1 MNTTT
6 SRRLLSLLLALI
18 TALSLCVPVFADN
31 EAGGAAGGTTGE
43 TTTSVSAIVDATL
56 SSTLAQEKAALTS
69 PDFGSEW
76 VILGLARSGYLEK
89 GSKYF
94 NDYYTRVVSYVNR
107 EAKNVQTA
115 GGAPAGALH
124 PAKSTENS
132 RLIITLAALGRDAQS
147 VGDWNLLAPY
157 EDFSWIKKQGLNGAT
172 WALIALDTVGYE
184 TKDTTIRQQCIDYIL
199 GRQLSDG
206 GWDVREEST
215 KADPDMT
222 AMTLQA
228 LAKYQDQKVVKAA
241 VDKAVA
247 CLSKL
252 QNADGSYSSYEAVNS
267 ESTSQVIVACA
278 VLGINPHTDSR
289 FVKSGKSPVDALL
302 TFYNAEKKAFH
313 HTMTVKDESGNVT
326 PTDVDGMAT
335 EQAAYAMTAYQR
347 LMNKKTS
354 LYDMNDVAKDCAA
367 GEHTFGD
374 WKETAAT
381 CTEAGTKTHTCTKC
395 GRSEFVETTPAL
407 GHKSGSGYEM
417 SDTKHW
423 FPCVLCGAH
432 LKEANH
438 KYTGDQCVV
447 CNYHKVGGRIEIT
460 PLTTLPAALKSVS
473 ALSSMTKLK
482 SQMVTAVQK
491 VDKNIKAENTQML
504 DVTLMIPSVV
514 DNKTVWSP
522 AAKDSFPAN
531 GKITV
536 LLPYPQGTGKSGYE
550 FVVVHAFTTDDFGKT
565 VGTMESPSVTKTADG
580 IQVTTTG
587 LSPILIGWKAG
598 SDSVIDKL
606 VKASRTGD
614 TSQMGLW
621 ACGVMIPAAAIVVLV
636 QKKKR
641 SAR

>member
-6 SRRLLSLLLALI
+6 SKRLLSLLLALI
-18 TALSLCVPVFADN
+18 TALSLCVPVFATDGTGN
-31 EAGGAAGGTTGE
+31 GGGTTGE
-43 TTTSVSAIVDATL
+43 TTTSVSTIVDATL

-94 NDYYTRVVSYVNR
+94 NDYYTRVAAYASK
-107 EAKNVQTA
+107 ATKNAQEL
-115 GGAPAGALH
+115 GAPVGALH
-124 PAKSTENS
+124 LVKCTENS
-132 RLIITLAALGRDAQS
+132 RLIIALSALGRDARS
-147 VGDWNLLAPY
+147 VGGCDLTAPY
-157 EDFSWIKKQGLNGAT
+157 EKFSWIEGQGLNSVVF
-172 WALIALDTVGYE
+172 ALIALDTVGYE
-184 TKDTTIRQQCIDYIL
+184 TKDTTIRQQCISYIL
-199 GRQLSDG
+199 DRQLSDG
-206 GWDVREEST
+206 GWNYQEDAATS
-215 KADPDMT
+215 DPDMT
-222 AMTLQA
+222 AMSLQA
-228 LAKYQDQKVVKAA
+228 LANYQEQEKVQAA
-241 VDKAVA
+241 VSAAVGR
-247 CLSKL
+247 LSAM
-252 QNADGSYSSYEAVNS
+252 QNSDGSYTSYEAVNS
-267 ESTSQVIVACA
+267 ESISQVIVACA
-278 VLGINPHTDSR
+278 ALGIDPHTDSR
-289 FVKSGKSPVDALL
+289 FVKNGKSAVDALL
-302 TFYNAEKKAFH
+302 TFYNTEKRAFH
-313 HTMTVKDESGNVT
+313 HTMKDKDGN

-347 LMNKKTS
+347 LMNGKTS
-354 LYDMNDVAKDCAA
+354 LYDMSDVAKDCAA

-423 FPCVLCGAH
+423 FPCALCGAH

-460 PLTTLPAALKSVS
+460 PLTTLPAALQSVS
-473 ALSSMTKLK
+473 PLSNMTKLK

-536 LLPYPQGTGKSGYE
+536 LLPYPEGTGMSGYE
-550 FVVVHAFTTDDFGKT
+550 FVVVHVFTTDDFDKK
-565 VGTMESPSVTKTADG
+565 VGNMESPSVTKTTDG
-580 IQVTTTG
+580 LQVTTTG
-587 LSPILIGWKAG
+587 LSPIMIGWKDG
-598 SDSVIDKL
+598 SDSAKG
-606 VKASRTGD
+606 ARTGD
-614 TSQMGLW
+614 AGQMGLW
-621 ACGVMIPAAAIVVLV
+621 ACGVLVSTAAIVVLT

-641 SAR
+641 SAK

>member
-6 SRRLLSLLLALI
+6 SKRLLSLLLALI
-18 TALSLCVPVFADN
+18 TALSLCVPVFATDGTGN
-31 EAGGAAGGTTGE
+31 GGGTTGE
-43 TTTSVSAIVDATL
+43 TTTSVSTIVDATL

-94 NDYYTRVVSYVNR
+94 NDYYTRVAAYASK
-107 EAKNVQTA
+107 ATKNAQEL
-115 GGAPAGALH
+115 GAPAGALH
-124 PAKSTENS
+124 LVKCTENS
-132 RLIITLAALGRDAQS
+132 RLIIALSALGRDARS
-147 VGDWNLLAPY
+147 VGECDLTAPY
-157 EDFSWIKKQGLNGAT
+157 EKFSWIEGQGLNSVVFP
-172 WALIALDTVGYE
+172 LIALDTVGYE
-184 TKDTTIRQQCIDYIL
+184 TKDTTIRQQCISYIL

-206 GWDVREEST
+206 GWNYQEDAATS
-215 KADPDMT
+215 DPDMT
-222 AMTLQA
+222 AMSLQA
-228 LAKYQDQKVVKAA
+228 LANYQEQEKVQAA
-241 VDKAVA
+241 VSAAVGR
-247 CLSKL
+247 LSAM
-252 QNADGSYSSYEAVNS
+252 QNSDGSYTSYEAVNS
-267 ESTSQVIVACA
+267 ESISQVIVACA
-278 VLGINPHTDSR
+278 ALGIDPHTDSR
-289 FVKSGKSPVDALL
+289 FVKNGKSAVDALL
-302 TFYNAEKKAFH
+302 TFYNTEKRAFH
-313 HTMTVKDESGNVT
+313 HTMKDKDGN

-347 LMNKKTS
+347 LMNGKTS
-354 LYDMNDVAKDCAA
+354 LYDMSDVAKDCAA

-395 GRSEFVETTPAL
+395 GRSEFVETTSAL

-423 FPCVLCGAH
+423 FPCALCGAH

-460 PLTTLPAALKSVS
+460 PLTTLPAALQSVS
-473 ALSSMTKLK
+473 ALSNMTKLK

-514 DNKTVWSP
+514 DNKTIWSP

-536 LLPYPQGTGKSGYE
+536 LLPYPEGTGMSGYE
-550 FVVVHAFTTDDFGKT
+550 FVVVHVFTTDDFDKK
-565 VGTMESPSVTKTADG
+565 VGNMESPYVTKTTDG
-580 IQVTTTG
+580 LQVTTTG
-587 LSPILIGWKAG
+587 LSPIMIGWKDG
-598 SDSVIDKL
+598 SDSAKG
-606 VKASRTGD
+606 ARTGD
-614 TSQMGLW
+614 ASQMGLW
-621 ACGVMIPAAAIVVLV
+621 ACGVLVSTAAIVVLT

-641 SAR
+641 SAK

>member
-1 MNTTT
+1 MNATT
-6 SRRLLSLLLALI
+6 SKRLLSLLLALI
-18 TALSLCVPVFADN
+18 TALSLCVPVFAT
-31 EAGGAAGGTTGE
+31 GGTGNGGGTTGE
-43 TTTSVSAIVDATL
+43 TTTSVSTIVDATL

-76 VILGLARSGYLEK
+76 GILGLARSGYLEK

-94 NDYYTRVVSYVNR
+94 NDYYTRVAAYASK
-107 EAKNVQTA
+107 ATKNAQEL
-115 GGAPAGALH
+115 GAPAGALH
-124 PAKSTENS
+124 LVKCTENS
-132 RLIITLAALGRDAQS
+132 RLIIALSALGRDARS
-147 VGDWNLLAPY
+147 VGKCDLTAPY
-157 EDFSWIKKQGLNGAT
+157 EKFSWIEGQGLNSVVF
-172 WALIALDTVGYE
+172 ALIALDTVGYE
-184 TKDTTIRQQCIDYIL
+184 TKDTTIRQQCISYIL

-206 GWDVREEST
+206 GWNYQEDAAAS
-215 KADPDMT
+215 DPDMT
-222 AMTLQA
+222 AMSLQA
-228 LAKYQDQKVVKAA
+228 LANYQEQERVQAA
-241 VDKAVA
+241 VSAAVGR
-247 CLSKL
+247 LSAM
-252 QNADGSYSSYEAVNS
+252 QNSDGSYTSYEAVNS
-267 ESTSQVIVACA
+267 ESISQVIVACA
-278 VLGINPHTDSR
+278 ALGIDPHTDSR
-289 FVKSGKSPVDALL
+289 FVKNGKSAVDALL
-302 TFYNAEKKAFH
+302 TFYNTEKRAFH
-313 HTMTVKDESGNVT
+313 HTMKDKDGN

-347 LMNKKTS
+347 LMNGKTS
-354 LYDMNDVAKDCAA
+354 LYDMRDVAKDCAA

-395 GRSEFVETTPAL
+395 GRSEFVETTSAL

-423 FPCVLCGAH
+423 FPCALCGAH

-460 PLTTLPAALKSVS
+460 PLTTLPAALQSVS
-473 ALSSMTKLK
+473 ALSNMTKLK

-536 LLPYPQGTGKSGYE
+536 LLPYPEGTGMSGYE
-550 FVVVHAFTTDDFGKT
+550 FVVVHVFTTDDFDKK
-565 VGTMESPSVTKTADG
+565 VGNMESPSVTKTTDG
-580 IQVTTTG
+580 LQVTTTG
-587 LSPILIGWKAG
+587 LSPIMIGWKDG
-598 SDSVIDKL
+598 SDSAKG
-606 VKASRTGD
+606 ARTGD
-614 TSQMGLW
+614 AGQMGLW
-621 ACGVMIPAAAIVVLV
+621 ACGVLVSTAAIVVLT

-641 SAR
+641 SAK

>member
-6 SRRLLSLLLALI
+6 SKRLLSLLLALI
-18 TALSLCVPVFADN
+18 TALSLCVPVFATDGTGN
-31 EAGGAAGGTTGE
+31 GGGTTGE
-43 TTTSVSAIVDATL
+43 TTTSVSTIVDATL

-94 NDYYTRVVSYVNR
+94 NDYYTRVAAYASK
-107 EAKNVQTA
+107 ATKNAQEL
-115 GGAPAGALH
+115 GAPAGALH
-124 PAKSTENS
+124 LVKCTENS
-132 RLIITLAALGRDAQS
+132 RLIIALSALGRDARS
-147 VGDWNLLAPY
+147 VGECDLTAPY
-157 EDFSWIKKQGLNGAT
+157 EKFSWIEGQGLNSVVF
-172 WALIALDTVGYE
+172 ALIALDTVGYE
-184 TKDTTIRQQCIDYIL
+184 TKDTTIRQQCISYIL

-206 GWDVREEST
+206 GWNYQEDAATS
-215 KADPDMT
+215 DPDMT
-222 AMTLQA
+222 AMSLQA
-228 LAKYQDQKVVKAA
+228 LANYQEQEKVQAA
-241 VDKAVA
+241 VSAAVGR
-247 CLSKL
+247 LSAM
-252 QNADGSYSSYEAVNS
+252 QNSDGSYTSYEAVNS
-267 ESTSQVIVACA
+267 ESISQVIVACA
-278 VLGINPHTDSR
+278 ALGIDPHTDSR
-289 FVKSGKSPVDALL
+289 FVKNGKSAVDALL
-302 TFYNAEKKAFH
+302 TFYNTEKRAFH
-313 HTMTVKDESGNVT
+313 HTMKDKDGN

-347 LMNKKTS
+347 LMNGKTS
-354 LYDMNDVAKDCAA
+354 LYDMSDVAKDCAA

-395 GRSEFVETTPAL
+395 GRSEFVETTSAL

-423 FPCVLCGAH
+423 FPCALCGAH

-460 PLTTLPAALKSVS
+460 PLTTLPAALQSVS
-473 ALSSMTKLK
+473 ALSNMTKLK

-514 DNKTVWSP
+514 DNKTIWSP

-536 LLPYPQGTGKSGYE
+536 LLPYPEGTGMSGYE
-550 FVVVHAFTTDDFGKT
+550 FVVVHVFTTDDFDKK
-565 VGTMESPSVTKTADG
+565 VGNMESPYVTKTTDG
-580 IQVTTTG
+580 LQVTTTG
-587 LSPILIGWKAG
+587 LSPIMIGWKDG
-598 SDSVIDKL
+598 SDSAKG
-606 VKASRTGD
+606 ARTGD
-614 TSQMGLW
+614 ASQMGLW
-621 ACGVMIPAAAIVVLV
+621 ACGVLVSTAAIVVLT

-641 SAR
+641 SAK

>member
-6 SRRLLSLLLALI
+6 SKRLLSLLLALI
-18 TALSLCVPVFADN
+18 TALSLCVPVFATDGTGN
-31 EAGGAAGGTTGE
+31 GGGTTGE
-43 TTTSVSAIVDATL
+43 TTTSVSTIVDATL

-69 PDFGSEW
+69 PDFGNEW

-94 NDYYTRVVSYVNR
+94 NDYYTRVAAYASK
-107 EAKNVQTA
+107 ATKNAQEL
-115 GGAPAGALH
+115 GAPAGALH
-124 PAKSTENS
+124 LVKCTENS
-132 RLIITLAALGRDAQS
+132 RLIIALSALGRDARS
-147 VGDWNLLAPY
+147 VGGCDLTAPY
-157 EDFSWIKKQGLNGAT
+157 EKFSWIEGQGLNSVVF
-172 WALIALDTVGYE
+172 ALIALDTVGYE

-206 GWDVREEST
+206 GWNYQEDAATS
-215 KADPDMT
+215 DPDMT
-222 AMTLQA
+222 AMSLQA
-228 LAKYQDQKVVKAA
+228 LANYQEQEKVQAA
-241 VDKAVA
+241 VSAAVGR
-247 CLSKL
+247 LSAM
-252 QNADGSYSSYEAVNS
+252 QNSDGSYTSYEAVNS
-267 ESTSQVIVACA
+267 ESISQVIVACA
-278 VLGINPHTDSR
+278 ALGIDPHTDSR
-289 FVKSGKSPVDALL
+289 FVKNGKSAVDALL
-302 TFYNAEKKAFH
+302 TFYNTEKRAFH
-313 HTMTVKDESGNVT
+313 HTMKDKDGN

-347 LMNKKTS
+347 LKNGKNS
-354 LYDMNDVAKDCAA
+354 LYDMKDVAKDCAA

-417 SDTKHW
+417 SDKKHW

-460 PLTTLPAALKSVS
+460 PLTTPPAALQSVS

-482 SQMVTAVQK
+482 SQMVTAAQK
-491 VDKNIKAENTQML
+491 VDKDIKAENTQLL
-504 DVTLMIPSVV
+504 DVTLMVPSVV
-514 DNKTVWSP
+514 DNKTVWS
-522 AAKDSFPAN
+522 AATKDAFPAN

-580 IQVTTTG
+580 LQVTTTG

>member
-1 MNTTT
+1 MNATT
-6 SRRLLSLLLALI
+6 SKRLLSLLLALI
-18 TALSLCVPVFADN
+18 TALSLCVPVFAT
-31 EAGGAAGGTTGE
+31 GGTGNGGGTTGE
-43 TTTSVSAIVDATL
+43 TTTSVSTIVDATL

-76 VILGLARSGYLEK
+76 GILGLARSGYLEK

-94 NDYYTRVVSYVNR
+94 NDYYTRVAAYASK
-107 EAKNVQTA
+107 ATKNAQEL
-115 GGAPAGALH
+115 GAPAGALH
-124 PAKSTENS
+124 LVKCTENS
-132 RLIITLAALGRDAQS
+132 RLIIALSALGRDARS
-147 VGDWNLLAPY
+147 VGECDLTAPY
-157 EDFSWIKKQGLNGAT
+157 EKFSWIEGQGLNSVVF
-172 WALIALDTVGYE
+172 ALIALDTVGYE
-184 TKDTTIRQQCIDYIL
+184 TKDTTIRQQCISYIL

-206 GWDVREEST
+206 GWNYQEDAATS
-215 KADPDMT
+215 DPDMT
-222 AMTLQA
+222 AMSLQA
-228 LAKYQDQKVVKAA
+228 LANYQEQEKVQAA
-241 VDKAVA
+241 VSAAVGR
-247 CLSKL
+247 LSAM
-252 QNADGSYSSYEAVNS
+252 QNSDGSYTSYEAVNS
-267 ESTSQVIVACA
+267 ESISQVIVACA
-278 VLGINPHTDSR
+278 ALGIDPHTDSR
-289 FVKSGKSPVDALL
+289 FVKNGKSAVDALL
-302 TFYNAEKKAFH
+302 TFYNTEKRAFH
-313 HTMTVKDESGNVT
+313 HTMKDKDGN

-347 LMNKKTS
+347 LMNGKTS
-354 LYDMNDVAKDCAA
+354 LYNMSDVAKDCAA

-395 GRSEFVETTPAL
+395 GRSEFVETTSAL

-423 FPCVLCGAH
+423 FPCALCGAH

-447 CNYHKVGGRIEIT
+447 CNYHKVCGRIEIT
-460 PLTTLPAALKSVS
+460 PLTTLPTALQSVS
-473 ALSSMTKLK
+473 ALSNMTKLK

-536 LLPYPQGTGKSGYE
+536 LLPYPEGTGMSGYE
-550 FVVVHAFTTDDFGKT
+550 FVVVHVFTTDNFDKK
-565 VGTMESPSVTKTADG
+565 VGNMESPSVTKTTDG
-580 IQVTTTG
+580 LQVTTTG
-587 LSPILIGWKAG
+587 LSPIMIGWKDG
-598 SDSVIDKL
+598 SDSAKG
-606 VKASRTGD
+606 ARTGD
-614 TSQMGLW
+614 AGQMGLW
-621 ACGVMIPAAAIVVLV
+621 ACGVLVSTAAIVVLT

-641 SAR
+641 SAK

>member
-1 MNTTT
+1 
-6 SRRLLSLLLALI
+6 
-18 TALSLCVPVFADN
+18 
-31 EAGGAAGGTTGE
+31 
-43 TTTSVSAIVDATL
+43 
-56 SSTLAQEKAALTS
+56 
-69 PDFGSEW
+69 
-76 VILGLARSGYLEK
+76 
-89 GSKYF
+89 
-94 NDYYTRVVSYVNR
+94 
-107 EAKNVQTA
+107 
-115 GGAPAGALH
+115 
-124 PAKSTENS
+124 
-132 RLIITLAALGRDAQS
+132 
-147 VGDWNLLAPY
+147 
-157 EDFSWIKKQGLNGAT
+157 
-172 WALIALDTVGYE
+172 
-184 TKDTTIRQQCIDYIL
+184 
-199 GRQLSDG
+199 
-206 GWDVREEST
+206 
-215 KADPDMT
+215 
-222 AMTLQA
+222 
-228 LAKYQDQKVVKAA
+228 
-241 VDKAVA
+241 
-247 CLSKL
+247 
-252 QNADGSYSSYEAVNS
+252 
-267 ESTSQVIVACA
+267 
-278 VLGINPHTDSR
+278 
-289 FVKSGKSPVDALL
+289 
-302 TFYNAEKKAFH
+302 
-313 HTMTVKDESGNVT
+313 
-326 PTDVDGMAT
+326 
-335 EQAAYAMTAYQR
+335 
-347 LMNKKTS
+347 
-354 LYDMNDVAKDCAA
+354 
-367 GEHTFGD
+367 
-374 WKETAAT
+374 
-381 CTEAGTKTHTCTKC
+381 
-395 GRSEFVETTPAL
+395 
-407 GHKSGSGYEM
+407 M

-621 ACGVMIPAAAIVVLV
+621 ACGVMLPAAAIVVLV

>member
-1 MNTTT
+1 MNATT
-6 SRRLLSLLLALI
+6 SKRLLSLLLALI
-18 TALSLCVPVFADN
+18 TALSLCVPVFATDRTGN
-31 EAGGAAGGTTGE
+31 GGGTTGE
-43 TTTSVSAIVDATL
+43 TTTSVSTIVDATL

-76 VILGLARSGYLEK
+76 GILGLARSGYLEK

-94 NDYYTRVVSYVNR
+94 NDYYTRVAAYASKAV
-107 EAKNVQTA
+107 KNAQEL
-115 GGAPAGALH
+115 GAPAGALH
-124 PAKSTENS
+124 LVKCTENS
-132 RLIITLAALGRDAQS
+132 RLIIALSALGRDARS
-147 VGDWNLLAPY
+147 VGKCDLTAPY
-157 EDFSWIKKQGLNGAT
+157 EKFSWIEGQGLNSVVF
-172 WALIALDTVGYE
+172 ALIALDTVGYE
-184 TKDTTIRQQCIDYIL
+184 TKDTTIRQQCISYIL

-206 GWDVREEST
+206 GWNYQEDAAAS
-215 KADPDMT
+215 DPDMT
-222 AMTLQA
+222 AMSLQA
-228 LAKYQDQKVVKAA
+228 LANYQKQEKVQAA
-241 VDKAVA
+241 VSAAVGR
-247 CLSKL
+247 LSAM
-252 QNADGSYSSYEAVNS
+252 QNSDGSYTSYEAVNS
-267 ESTSQVIVACA
+267 ESISQVIVACA
-278 VLGINPHTDSR
+278 ALGIDPHTDSR
-289 FVKSGKSPVDALL
+289 FVKNGKSAVNALL
-302 TFYNAEKKAFH
+302 TFYNTEKRAFH
-313 HTMTVKDESGNVT
+313 HTMKDKDGN

-347 LMNKKTS
+347 LMNRKTS
-354 LYDMNDVAKDCAA
+354 LYDMRDVAKDCAA

-395 GRSEFVETTPAL
+395 GRSEFVETTSAL

-423 FPCVLCGAH
+423 FPCALCGAH

-460 PLTTLPAALKSVS
+460 PLTTLPAALQSVS
-473 ALSSMTKLK
+473 ALSNMTKLK

-536 LLPYPQGTGKSGYE
+536 LLPYPEGTGMSGYE
-550 FVVVHAFTTDDFGKT
+550 FVVVHVFTTDDFDKK
-565 VGTMESPSVTKTADG
+565 VGNMESPSVTKTTDG
-580 IQVTTTG
+580 LQVTTTG
-587 LSPILIGWKAG
+587 LSPIMIGWKDG
-598 SDSVIDKL
+598 SDSAKG
-606 VKASRTGD
+606 ARTGD
-614 TSQMGLW
+614 AGQMGLW
-621 ACGVMIPAAAIVVLV
+621 ACGVLVSTAAIVVLT

-641 SAR
+641 SAK

>member
-6 SRRLLSLLLALI
+6 SKRLLSLLLALI
-18 TALSLCVPVFADN
+18 TALSLCVPVFATDGTGN
-31 EAGGAAGGTTGE
+31 GGGTTGE
-43 TTTSVSAIVDATL
+43 TTTSVSTIVDATL

-94 NDYYTRVVSYVNR
+94 NDYYTRVAAYASK
-107 EAKNVQTA
+107 ATKNAQEL
-115 GGAPAGALH
+115 GAPAGALH
-124 PAKSTENS
+124 LVKCTENS
-132 RLIITLAALGRDAQS
+132 RLIIALSALGRDARS
-147 VGDWNLLAPY
+147 VGKCDLTAPY
-157 EDFSWIKKQGLNGAT
+157 EKFSWIEGQGLNSVVF
-172 WALIALDTVGYE
+172 ALIALDTVGYE
-184 TKDTTIRQQCIDYIL
+184 TKDTTIRQQCISYIL

-206 GWDVREEST
+206 GWNYQEDAATS
-215 KADPDMT
+215 DPDMT
-222 AMTLQA
+222 AMSLQA
-228 LAKYQDQKVVKAA
+228 LANYQEQEKVQAA
-241 VDKAVA
+241 VSAAVGR
-247 CLSKL
+247 LSAM
-252 QNADGSYSSYEAVNS
+252 QNSDGSYTSYEAVNS
-267 ESTSQVIVACA
+267 ESISQVIAACA
-278 VLGINPHTDSR
+278 ALGIDPHTDSR
-289 FVKSGKSPVDALL
+289 FVKNGKSAVDALL
-302 TFYNAEKKAFH
+302 TFYNTEKRAFH
-313 HTMTVKDESGNVT
+313 HTMKDKDGN

-347 LMNKKTS
+347 LMNGKTS
-354 LYDMNDVAKDCAA
+354 LYDMSDVAKDCAA

-423 FPCVLCGAH
+423 FPCALCGAH

-460 PLTTLPAALKSVS
+460 PLTTLPAALQSVS
-473 ALSSMTKLK
+473 ALSNMTKLK

-491 VDKNIKAENTQML
+491 VDKNIKAKNTQML

-514 DNKTVWSP
+514 DNKTIWSP

-536 LLPYPQGTGKSGYE
+536 LLPYPEGTGMSGYE
-550 FVVVHAFTTDDFGKT
+550 FVVVHVFTTDDFDKK
-565 VGTMESPSVTKTADG
+565 VGNMESPYVTKTTDG
-580 IQVTTTG
+580 LQVTTTG
-587 LSPILIGWKAG
+587 LSPIMIGWKDG
-598 SDSVIDKL
+598 SDSAKG
-606 VKASRTGD
+606 ARTGD
-614 TSQMGLW
+614 ASQMGLW
-621 ACGVMIPAAAIVVLV
+621 ACGVLVSTAAIVVLT

-641 SAR
+641 SAK

>member
-6 SRRLLSLLLALI
+6 SKRLLSLLLALI
-18 TALSLCVPVFADN
+18 TALSLCVSVFAT
-31 EAGGAAGGTTGE
+31 GGTGNGGGTTGE
-43 TTTSVSAIVDATL
+43 TTTSVSTIVDATL

-76 VILGLARSGYLEK
+76 GILGLARSGYLEK

-94 NDYYTRVVSYVNR
+94 NDYYTRVAAYASK
-107 EAKNVQTA
+107 ATKNAQEL
-115 GGAPAGALH
+115 GAPAGALH
-124 PAKSTENS
+124 LVKCTENS
-132 RLIITLAALGRDAQS
+132 RLIIALSALGRDARS
-147 VGDWNLLAPY
+147 VGECDLTAPY
-157 EDFSWIKKQGLNGAT
+157 EKFSWIEGQGLNSVVF
-172 WALIALDTVGYE
+172 ALIALDTVGYE
-184 TKDTTIRQQCIDYIL
+184 TKDTTIRQQCISYIL

-206 GWDVREEST
+206 GWNYQEDAATS
-215 KADPDMT
+215 DPDMT
-222 AMTLQA
+222 AMSLQA
-228 LAKYQDQKVVKAA
+228 LANYQEQEKVQAA
-241 VDKAVA
+241 VSAAVA
-247 CLSKL
+247 RLSAM
-252 QNADGSYSSYEAVNS
+252 QNSDGSYTSYEAVNS
-267 ESTSQVIVACA
+267 ESISQVIVACA
-278 VLGINPHTDSR
+278 ALGIDPHTDSR
-289 FVKSGKSPVDALL
+289 FVKNGKSAVDALL
-302 TFYNAEKKAFH
+302 TFYNTGKRAFH
-313 HTMTVKDESGNVT
+313 HAMKDKDGN

-347 LMNKKTS
+347 LMNGKTS
-354 LYDMNDVAKDCAA
+354 LYDMSDVAKDCAA

-423 FPCVLCGAH
+423 FPCALCGAH

-460 PLTTLPAALKSVS
+460 PLTTLPAALQSVS
-473 ALSSMTKLK
+473 ALNNMTKLK

-531 GKITV
+531 GKIAV
-536 LLPYPQGTGKSGYE
+536 LLPYPEGTGMSGYE
-550 FVVVHAFTTDDFGKT
+550 FVVVHVFTTDDFNKK
-565 VGTMESPSVTKTADG
+565 VGNMESPSVTKTTDG
-580 IQVTTTG
+580 LQVTTTG
-587 LSPILIGWKAG
+587 LSPIMIGWKDG
-598 SDSVIDKL
+598 SDSAKG
-606 VKASRTGD
+606 ARTGD
-614 TSQMGLW
+614 AGQMGLW
-621 ACGVMIPAAAIVVLV
+621 ACGMLVSTAAIVVLT

-641 SAR
+641 SAK

>member
-1 MNTTT
+1 MNATT
-6 SRRLLSLLLALI
+6 SKRLLSLLLALI
-18 TALSLCVPVFADN
+18 TALSLCVPVFAT
-31 EAGGAAGGTTGE
+31 GGTGNGGGTTGE
-43 TTTSVSAIVDATL
+43 TTTSVSTIVDATL

-76 VILGLARSGYLEK
+76 GILGLARSGYLEK

-94 NDYYTRVVSYVNR
+94 NDYYTRVAAYASK
-107 EAKNVQTA
+107 ATKNAQEL
-115 GGAPAGALH
+115 GAPAGALH
-124 PAKSTENS
+124 LVKCTENS
-132 RLIITLAALGRDAQS
+132 RLIIALSALGRDARS
-147 VGDWNLLAPY
+147 VGECDLTAPY
-157 EDFSWIKKQGLNGAT
+157 EKFSWIEGQGLNSVVF
-172 WALIALDTVGYE
+172 ALIALDTVGYE
-184 TKDTTIRQQCIDYIL
+184 TKDTTIRQQCISYIL

-206 GWDVREEST
+206 GWNYQEDAATS
-215 KADPDMT
+215 DPDMT
-222 AMTLQA
+222 AMSLQA
-228 LAKYQDQKVVKAA
+228 LANYQEQEKVQAA
-241 VDKAVA
+241 VSAAVGR
-247 CLSKL
+247 LSAM
-252 QNADGSYSSYEAVNS
+252 QNSDGSYTSYEAVNS
-267 ESTSQVIVACA
+267 ESISQVIVACA
-278 VLGINPHTDSR
+278 ALGIDPHTDSR
-289 FVKSGKSPVDALL
+289 FVKNGKSAVDALL
-302 TFYNAEKKAFH
+302 TFYNTEKRAFH
-313 HTMTVKDESGNVT
+313 HAMKDKDGN

-347 LMNKKTS
+347 LMNGKTS
-354 LYDMNDVAKDCAA
+354 LYDMRDVAKDCAA

-395 GRSEFVETTPAL
+395 GRSEFVETTSAL

-423 FPCVLCGAH
+423 FPCALCGAH

-460 PLTTLPAALKSVS
+460 PLTTLPAALQSVS
-473 ALSSMTKLK
+473 ALSNMTKLK
-482 SQMVTAVQK
+482 SQMMTAVQK

-536 LLPYPQGTGKSGYE
+536 LLPYPEGTGMSGYE
-550 FVVVHAFTTDDFGKT
+550 FVVVHVFTTDDFDKK
-565 VGTMESPSVTKTADG
+565 VGNMESPSVTKTTDG
-580 IQVTTTG
+580 LQVTTTG
-587 LSPILIGWKAG
+587 LSPIMIGWKDG
-598 SDSVIDKL
+598 SDSAKG
-606 VKASRTGD
+606 ARTGD
-614 TSQMGLW
+614 AGQMGLW
-621 ACGVMIPAAAIVVLV
+621 ACGVLVSTAAIVVLT

-641 SAR
+641 SAK

>member
-1 MNTTT
+1 MNATT
-6 SRRLLSLLLALI
+6 SKRLLSLLLALI
-18 TALSLCVPVFADN
+18 TALSLCVPVFAT
-31 EAGGAAGGTTGE
+31 GGTGNGGGTTGE
-43 TTTSVSAIVDATL
+43 TTTSVSTIVDATL

-76 VILGLARSGYLEK
+76 GILGLARSGYLEK

-94 NDYYTRVVSYVNR
+94 NDYYTRVAAYASK
-107 EAKNVQTA
+107 ATKNAQEL
-115 GGAPAGALH
+115 GAPAGALH
-124 PAKSTENS
+124 LVKCTENS
-132 RLIITLAALGRDAQS
+132 RLIIALSALGRDARS
-147 VGDWNLLAPY
+147 VGECDLTAPY
-157 EDFSWIKKQGLNGAT
+157 EKFSWIEGQGLNSVVF
-172 WALIALDTVGYE
+172 ALIALDTVGYE
-184 TKDTTIRQQCIDYIL
+184 TKDTTIRQQCISYIL

-206 GWDVREEST
+206 GWNYQEDAATS
-215 KADPDMT
+215 DPDMT
-222 AMTLQA
+222 AMSLQA
-228 LAKYQDQKVVKAA
+228 LANYREQEKVQAA
-241 VDKAVA
+241 VSAAVGR
-247 CLSKL
+247 LSAM
-252 QNADGSYSSYEAVNS
+252 QNSDGSYTSYEAVNS
-267 ESTSQVIVACA
+267 ESISQVIVACA
-278 VLGINPHTDSR
+278 ALGIDPHTDSR
-289 FVKSGKSPVDALL
+289 FVKNGKSAVGALL
-302 TFYNAEKKAFH
+302 TFYNTEKRAFH
-313 HTMTVKDESGNVT
+313 HTMKDKDGN

-347 LMNKKTS
+347 LMNRKTS
-354 LYDMNDVAKDCAA
+354 LYDMSDVAKDCAA

-395 GRSEFVETTPAL
+395 GRSEFVETTSAL

-423 FPCVLCGAH
+423 FPCALCGAH

-460 PLTTLPAALKSVS
+460 PLATLPAALQSVS
-473 ALSSMTKLK
+473 ALSNMTKLK

-536 LLPYPQGTGKSGYE
+536 LLPYPEGTGMSGYE
-550 FVVVHAFTTDDFGKT
+550 FVVVHVFTTDDFDKK
-565 VGTMESPSVTKTADG
+565 VGNMESPSVTKTTDG
-580 IQVTTTG
+580 LQVTTTG
-587 LSPILIGWKAG
+587 LSPIMIGWKDG
-598 SDSVIDKL
+598 SDSAKG
-606 VKASRTGD
+606 ARTGD
-614 TSQMGLW
+614 AGQMGLW
-621 ACGVMIPAAAIVVLV
+621 ACGVLVSTAAIVVLT

-641 SAR
+641 SAK

>member
-6 SRRLLSLLLALI
+6 SKRLLSLLLALI
-18 TALSLCVPVFADN
+18 TALSLCVPVFATDGTGN
-31 EAGGAAGGTTGE
+31 GGGTTGE
-43 TTTSVSAIVDATL
+43 TTTSVSTIVDATL

-184 TKDTTIRQQCIDYIL
+184 TKDATIRQQCISYIL
-199 GRQLSDG
+199 ERQLSDG

-228 LAKYQDQKVVKAA
+228 LAKYQDQEAVKAA

-267 ESTSQVIVACA
+267 ESISQVIVACA
-278 VLGINPHTDSR
+278 ALGIDPHTNSW
-289 FVKSGKSPVDALL
+289 FVKNGKSAVDALL
-302 TFYNAEKKAFH
+302 TFYNTEKRAFH
-313 HTMTVKDESGNVT
+313 HIMKDKDGN
-326 PTDVDGMAT
+326 PTDVNGMAT

-347 LMNKKTS
+347 LKNGKKS
-354 LYDMNDVAKDCAA
+354 LYDMSDVAKDCAA

-395 GRSEFVETTPAL
+395 GRSEFVETPPAL

-417 SDTKHW
+417 SDKKHW

-460 PLTTLPAALKSVS
+460 PLTTLPAALQSVS

-482 SQMVTAVQK
+482 SQMVTAAQK
-491 VDKNIKAENTQML
+491 VDKDIKAENTQLL
-504 DVTLMIPSVV
+504 DVTLMVPSVV
-514 DNKTVWSP
+514 DNKTVWS
-522 AAKDSFPAN
+522 AATKDAFPAN

-565 VGTMESPSVTKTADG
+565 VGAMESPSVTKTADG
-580 IQVTTTG
+580 LQVTTTG

-621 ACGVMIPAAAIVVLV
+621 ACGVLVSTAAIVVLT

-641 SAR
+641 SAK

>member
-6 SRRLLSLLLALI
+6 SKRLLSLLLALI
-18 TALSLCVPVFADN
+18 TALSLCVPVFATDGTGN
-31 EAGGAAGGTTGE
+31 GGGTTGE
-43 TTTSVSAIVDATL
+43 TTTPVSTIVDATL

-94 NDYYTRVVSYVNR
+94 NDYYTRVAAYASK
-107 EAKNVQTA
+107 ATKNAQEL
-115 GGAPAGALH
+115 GAPAGALH
-124 PAKSTENS
+124 LVKCTENS
-132 RLIITLAALGRDAQS
+132 RLIIALSALGRDARS
-147 VGDWNLLAPY
+147 VGECDLTASY
-157 EDFSWIKKQGLNGAT
+157 EKFSWIEGQGLNSVVF
-172 WALIALDTVGYE
+172 ALIALDTVGYE
-184 TKDTTIRQQCIDYIL
+184 TKDTTIRQQCISYIL

-206 GWDVREEST
+206 GWNYQEDAATS
-215 KADPDMT
+215 DPDMT
-222 AMTLQA
+222 AMSLQA
-228 LAKYQDQKVVKAA
+228 LANYQEQEKVQAA
-241 VDKAVA
+241 VSAAVGR
-247 CLSKL
+247 LSAM
-252 QNADGSYSSYEAVNS
+252 QNSDGSYTSYEAVNS
-267 ESTSQVIVACA
+267 ESISQVITACA
-278 VLGINPHTDSR
+278 ALGIDPHTDSR
-289 FVKSGKSPVDALL
+289 FVKNGKSAVDALL
-302 TFYNAEKKAFH
+302 TFYNTEKRAFH
-313 HTMTVKDESGNVT
+313 HTMKDKDGN

-347 LMNKKTS
+347 LMNGKTS
-354 LYDMNDVAKDCAA
+354 LYDMSDVAKDCAA

-395 GRSEFVETTPAL
+395 GRSEFVETTSAL
-407 GHKSGSGYEM
+407 GHKSGSGYAM

-423 FPCVLCGAH
+423 FPCALCGAH

-460 PLTTLPAALKSVS
+460 PLTTLPAALQSVS
-473 ALSSMTKLK
+473 ALSNMTKLK

-514 DNKTVWSP
+514 DNKTIWSP

-531 GKITV
+531 GRITV
-536 LLPYPQGTGKSGYE
+536 LLPYPEGTSMSGYE
-550 FVVVHAFTTDDFGKT
+550 FVVVHVFTTDDFDKK
-565 VGTMESPSVTKTADG
+565 VGNMESPSVTKTTDG
-580 IQVTTTG
+580 LQVTTTG
-587 LSPILIGWKAG
+587 LSPIMIGWKDG
-598 SDSVIDKL
+598 SDSAKGV
-606 VKASRTGD
+606 RTGD
-614 TSQMGLW
+614 ASQMGLW
-621 ACGVMIPAAAIVVLV
+621 ACGVLVSTAAIVVLT

-641 SAR
+641 SAK

>member
-1 MNTTT
+1 MNATT
-6 SRRLLSLLLALI
+6 SKRLLSLLLALI
-18 TALSLCVPVFADN
+18 TALSLCVPVFAT
-31 EAGGAAGGTTGE
+31 GGTGNGGGTTGE
-43 TTTSVSAIVDATL
+43 TTTSVSTIVDAAL
-56 SSTLAQEKAALTS
+56 SSTLAQEKAALAS

-76 VILGLARSGYLEK
+76 GILGLARSGYLEK

-94 NDYYTRVVSYVNR
+94 NDYYTRVAAYASKA
-107 EAKNVQTA
+107 AKNAQEL
-115 GGAPAGALH
+115 GAPAGALH
-124 PAKSTENS
+124 LVKCTENS
-132 RLIITLAALGRDAQS
+132 RLIIALSALGRDARS
-147 VGDWNLLAPY
+147 VGECDLTAPY
-157 EDFSWIKKQGLNGAT
+157 EKFSWIEGQGLNSVVF
-172 WALIALDTVGYE
+172 ALIALDTVGYE
-184 TKDTTIRQQCIDYIL
+184 TKDTTIRQQCISYIL

-206 GWDVREEST
+206 GWNYQEDAATS
-215 KADPDMT
+215 DPDMT
-222 AMTLQA
+222 AMSLQA
-228 LAKYQDQKVVKAA
+228 LANYQEQEKVQAA
-241 VDKAVA
+241 VSAAVGR
-247 CLSKL
+247 LSAM
-252 QNADGSYSSYEAVNS
+252 QNSDGSYTSYEAVNS
-267 ESTSQVIVACA
+267 ESISQVIVACA
-278 VLGINPHTDSR
+278 ALGIDPHTDSR
-289 FVKSGKSPVDALL
+289 FVKNGKSAVNALL
-302 TFYNAEKKAFH
+302 TFYNTEKRAFH
-313 HTMTVKDESGNVT
+313 HTMKDKDGN

-347 LMNKKTS
+347 LMNGKTS
-354 LYDMNDVAKDCAA
+354 LYNMRDVAKDCAA

-395 GRSEFVETTPAL
+395 DRSEFVETTSAL

-423 FPCVLCGAH
+423 FPCALCGAH

-460 PLTTLPAALKSVS
+460 PLTTLPAALQSVS
-473 ALSSMTKLK
+473 ALSNMTKLK

-536 LLPYPQGTGKSGYE
+536 LLPYPEGTGMSGYE
-550 FVVVHAFTTDDFGKT
+550 FVVVHVFTTDDFDKK
-565 VGTMESPSVTKTADG
+565 VGNMESPSVTKTTDG
-580 IQVTTTG
+580 LQVTTTG
-587 LSPILIGWKAG
+587 LSPIMIGWKDG
-598 SDSVIDKL
+598 SDSAKG
-606 VKASRTGD
+606 ARTGD
-614 TSQMGLW
+614 AGQMGLW
-621 ACGVMIPAAAIVVLV
+621 ACGVLVSTAAVVVLT

-641 SAR
+641 SAK

>member
-6 SRRLLSLLLALI
+6 SKRLLSLLLALI
-18 TALSLCVPVFADN
+18 TALSLCVPVFATDGTGN
-31 EAGGAAGGTTGE
+31 GGGTTGE
-43 TTTSVSAIVDATL
+43 TTTSVSTIVDATL

-69 PDFGSEW
+69 PDFGNEW

-199 GRQLSDG
+199 GRQLYDG

-228 LAKYQDQKVVKAA
+228 LAKYQDQEAVKVA

-252 QNADGSYSSYEAVNS
+252 QNSDGSYTSYEAVNS
-267 ESTSQVIVACA
+267 ESISQVIVACA
-278 VLGINPHTDSR
+278 ALGIDPHTDSQ
-289 FVKSGKSPVDALL
+289 FVKNGKSAVDALL
-302 TFYNAEKKAFH
+302 TFYNTEKRAFH
-313 HTMTVKDESGNVT
+313 HIMKDKDGN
-326 PTDVDGMAT
+326 PADVDGMAT

-354 LYDMNDVAKDCAA
+354 LYDMSDVAKDCAA
-367 GEHTFGD
+367 GEHTFGA

-417 SDTKHW
+417 SDKKHW

-460 PLTTLPAALKSVS
+460 PLTTPPAALQSVS

-482 SQMVTAVQK
+482 SQMVTAAQK
-491 VDKNIKAENTQML
+491 VDKDIKAENTQLL
-504 DVTLMIPSVV
+504 DVTLMVPSVV

-522 AAKDSFPAN
+522 ATKDAFPAN

-580 IQVTTTG
+580 LQVTTTG

>member
-1 MNTTT
+1 MNATT
-6 SRRLLSLLLALI
+6 SKRLLSLLLALI
-18 TALSLCVPVFADN
+18 TALSLCVPVFAT
-31 EAGGAAGGTTGE
+31 GGTGNGGGTTGE
-43 TTTSVSAIVDATL
+43 TTTSVSTIVDATL
-56 SSTLAQEKAALTS
+56 SNTLAQEKAALTS

-94 NDYYTRVVSYVNR
+94 NDYYTRVAAYASKA
-107 EAKNVQTA
+107 AKNAQEL
-115 GGAPAGALH
+115 GAPAGALH
-124 PAKSTENS
+124 LVKCTENS
-132 RLIITLAALGRDAQS
+132 RLIIALSALGRDARS
-147 VGDWNLLAPY
+147 VGECDLTAPY
-157 EDFSWIKKQGLNGAT
+157 EKFSWIEGQGLNSVVF
-172 WALIALDTVGYE
+172 ALIALDTVGYE
-184 TKDTTIRQQCIDYIL
+184 TKDTTIRQQCISYIL
-199 GRQLSDG
+199 DRQLSDG
-206 GWDVREEST
+206 GWNYQEDAAAS
-215 KADPDMT
+215 DPDMT
-222 AMTLQA
+222 AMSLQA
-228 LAKYQDQKVVKAA
+228 LANYREQEKVQAA
-241 VDKAVA
+241 VSAAVGR
-247 CLSKL
+247 LSAM
-252 QNADGSYSSYEAVNS
+252 QNSDGSYTSYEAVNS
-267 ESTSQVIVACA
+267 ESISQVIVACA
-278 VLGINPHTDSR
+278 ALGIDPHTDSR
-289 FVKSGKSPVDALL
+289 FVKNGKSAVDALR
-302 TFYNAEKKAFH
+302 TFYNTEKRAFH
-313 HTMTVKDESGNVT
+313 HTMKDKDGN

-347 LMNKKTS
+347 LMNGKTS
-354 LYDMNDVAKDCAA
+354 LYDMRDVAKDCAA

-395 GRSEFVETTPAL
+395 GRSEFVETTSAL
-407 GHKSGSGYEM
+407 GHRSGSGYEM

-423 FPCVLCGAH
+423 FPCALCGAH

-460 PLTTLPAALKSVS
+460 PLTTLPAALQSVS
-473 ALSSMTKLK
+473 ALSNMTKLK

-536 LLPYPQGTGKSGYE
+536 LLPYPEGTGISGYE
-550 FVVVHAFTTDDFGKT
+550 FVVVHVFTTDDFGKK
-565 VGTMESPSVTKTADG
+565 VGNMESPSVTKTTDG
-580 IQVTTTG
+580 LQVTTTG
-587 LSPILIGWKAG
+587 LSPIMIGWKDG
-598 SDSVIDKL
+598 SDSAKG
-606 VKASRTGD
+606 ARTGD
-614 TSQMGLW
+614 AGQMGLW

>member
-6 SRRLLSLLLALI
+6 SKRLLSLLLALI
-18 TALSLCVPVFADN
+18 TALSLCVPVFATDGTGN
-31 EAGGAAGGTTGE
+31 GGGTTGE

-69 PDFGSEW
+69 PDFGNEW

-107 EAKNVQTA
+107 EAKNAQTA

-172 WALIALDTVGYE
+172 WALIALDTVGYK

-228 LAKYQDQKVVKAA
+228 LAKYQDQEAVKVA

-252 QNADGSYSSYEAVNS
+252 QNSDGSYTSYEAVNS
-267 ESTSQVIVACA
+267 ESISQVIVACA
-278 VLGINPHTDSR
+278 ALGIDPHTDSQ
-289 FVKSGKSPVDALL
+289 FVKNGKSAVDALL
-302 TFYNAEKKAFH
+302 TFYNTEKRAFH
-313 HTMTVKDESGNVT
+313 HIMKDKDGN
-326 PTDVDGMAT
+326 PADVDGMAT

-354 LYDMNDVAKDCAA
+354 LYDMSDVAKDCAA

-417 SDTKHW
+417 SDKKHW

-460 PLTTLPAALKSVS
+460 PLTTPPAALQSVS

-482 SQMVTAVQK
+482 SQMVTAAQK
-491 VDKNIKAENTQML
+491 VDKDIKAENTQLL
-504 DVTLMIPSVV
+504 DVTLMVPSVV
-514 DNKTVWSP
+514 DNKTVWS
-522 AAKDSFPAN
+522 AATKDAFPAN

-580 IQVTTTG
+580 LQVTTTG
-587 LSPILIGWKAG
+587 LSPVLIGWKAG

>member
-6 SRRLLSLLLALI
+6 SKRLLSLLLALI

-43 TTTSVSAIVDATL
+43 TTTSVSTIVDATL

-199 GRQLSDG
+199 GRQLLDG

-252 QNADGSYSSYEAVNS
+252 QNADGNYSSYEAVNS

-335 EQAAYAMTAYQR
+335 EQAAYQR

-354 LYDMNDVAKDCAA
+354 LYDMSDVAKDCAA

-614 TSQMGLW
+614 TSQTGLW

>member
-1 MNTTT
+1 MNATT
-6 SRRLLSLLLALI
+6 SKRLLSLLLALI
-18 TALSLCVPVFADN
+18 TALSLCVPVFAT
-31 EAGGAAGGTTGE
+31 GGTGNGGGTTGE
-43 TTTSVSAIVDATL
+43 TTTSVSTIVDATL

-76 VILGLARSGYLEK
+76 GILGLARSGYLEK

-94 NDYYTRVVSYVNR
+94 TDYYTRVAAYASK
-107 EAKNVQTA
+107 ATKNAQEL
-115 GGAPAGALH
+115 GAPAGALH
-124 PAKSTENS
+124 LVKCTENS
-132 RLIITLAALGRDAQS
+132 RLIIALSALGRDARS
-147 VGDWNLLAPY
+147 VGECDLTAPY
-157 EDFSWIKKQGLNGAT
+157 EKFSWIEGQGLNSVVF
-172 WALIALDTVGYE
+172 ALIALDTVGYE
-184 TKDTTIRQQCIDYIL
+184 TKDTTIRQQCISYIL

-206 GWDVREEST
+206 GWNYQEDAATS
-215 KADPDMT
+215 DPDMT
-222 AMTLQA
+222 AMSLQA
-228 LAKYQDQKVVKAA
+228 LANYQEQEKVQAA
-241 VDKAVA
+241 VSAAVGR
-247 CLSKL
+247 LSAM
-252 QNADGSYSSYEAVNS
+252 QNSDGSYTSYEAVNS
-267 ESTSQVIVACA
+267 ESISQVIVACA
-278 VLGINPHTDSR
+278 ALGIDPHTDSR
-289 FVKSGKSPVDALL
+289 FVKNGKSAVGALL
-302 TFYNAEKKAFH
+302 TFYNTEKRAFH
-313 HTMTVKDESGNVT
+313 HTMKDKDGN

-347 LMNKKTS
+347 LMNGKTS
-354 LYDMNDVAKDCAA
+354 LYDMRDVAKDCAA
-367 GEHTFGD
+367 GKHTFGD

-395 GRSEFVETTPAL
+395 GRSEFVETTSAL

-423 FPCVLCGAH
+423 FPCALCGAH

-460 PLTTLPAALKSVS
+460 PLTTLPAALQSVS
-473 ALSSMTKLK
+473 ALSNMTKLK

-536 LLPYPQGTGKSGYE
+536 LLPYPEGTGMSGYE
-550 FVVVHAFTTDDFGKT
+550 FVVVHVFTTDDFDKK
-565 VGTMESPSVTKTADG
+565 VGNMESPSVTKTTDG
-580 IQVTTTG
+580 LQVTTTG
-587 LSPILIGWKAG
+587 LSPIMIGWKDG
-598 SDSVIDKL
+598 SDSAKG
-606 VKASRTGD
+606 ARTGD
-614 TSQMGLW
+614 AGQMGLW
-621 ACGVMIPAAAIVVLV
+621 ACGVLVSTAAIVVLT

-641 SAR
+641 SAK

>member
-6 SRRLLSLLLALI
+6 SKRLLSLLLALI
-18 TALSLCVPVFADN
+18 TALSLCVPVFATDGTGN
-31 EAGGAAGGTTGE
+31 GGGTTGE
-43 TTTSVSAIVDATL
+43 TTTSVSTIVDATL

-94 NDYYTRVVSYVNR
+94 NDYYTRVAAYASK
-107 EAKNVQTA
+107 ATKNAQEL
-115 GGAPAGALH
+115 GAPAGALH
-124 PAKSTENS
+124 LVKCTENS
-132 RLIITLAALGRDAQS
+132 RLIIALSALGRDARS
-147 VGDWNLLAPY
+147 VGECDLTAPY
-157 EDFSWIKKQGLNGAT
+157 EKFSWIEGQGLNSVVF
-172 WALIALDTVGYE
+172 ALIALDTVGYE
-184 TKDTTIRQQCIDYIL
+184 TKDTTIRQQCISYIL

-206 GWDVREEST
+206 GWNYQEDAATS
-215 KADPDMT
+215 DPDMT
-222 AMTLQA
+222 AMSLQA
-228 LAKYQDQKVVKAA
+228 LANYQEQEKVQAA
-241 VDKAVA
+241 VSAAVGR
-247 CLSKL
+247 LSAM
-252 QNADGSYSSYEAVNS
+252 QNSDGSYTSYEAVNS
-267 ESTSQVIVACA
+267 ESISQVIAACA
-278 VLGINPHTDSR
+278 ALGIDPHTDSR
-289 FVKSGKSPVDALL
+289 FVKNGKSAVDALL
-302 TFYNAEKKAFH
+302 TFYNTEKRAFH
-313 HTMTVKDESGNVT
+313 HTMKDKNGN

-347 LMNKKTS
+347 LMNGKTS
-354 LYDMNDVAKDCAA
+354 LYDMSDVAKDCAA

-423 FPCVLCGAH
+423 FPCALCGAH

-460 PLTTLPAALKSVS
+460 PLTTLPAALQSVS
-473 ALSSMTKLK
+473 ALSNMTKLK

-514 DNKTVWSP
+514 DNKTIWSP

-536 LLPYPQGTGKSGYE
+536 LLPYPEGTGMSGYE
-550 FVVVHAFTTDDFGKT
+550 FVVVHVFTTDDFGKK
-565 VGTMESPSVTKTADG
+565 VGNMESPYVTKTTDG
-580 IQVTTTG
+580 LQVTTTG
-587 LSPILIGWKAG
+587 LSPIMIGWKDG
-598 SDSVIDKL
+598 SDSAKG
-606 VKASRTGD
+606 ARTGD
-614 TSQMGLW
+614 ASQMGLW
-621 ACGVMIPAAAIVVLV
+621 ACGVLVSTAAIVVLT

-641 SAR
+641 SAK

>member
-6 SRRLLSLLLALI
+6 SKRLLSLLLALI
-18 TALSLCVPVFADN
+18 TALSLCVPVFATDGTGN
-31 EAGGAAGGTTGE
+31 GGGTTGE
-43 TTTSVSAIVDATL
+43 TTTSVSTIVDATL

-184 TKDTTIRQQCIDYIL
+184 TKDATIRQQCISYIL
-199 GRQLSDG
+199 ERQLSDG

-228 LAKYQDQKVVKAA
+228 LAKYQDQEAVKAA

-267 ESTSQVIVACA
+267 ESISQVIVACA
-278 VLGINPHTDSR
+278 ALGIDPHTNSW
-289 FVKSGKSPVDALL
+289 FVKNGKSAVDALL
-302 TFYNAEKKAFH
+302 TFYNTEKRAFH
-313 HTMTVKDESGNVT
+313 HIMKDKDGN
-326 PTDVDGMAT
+326 PTDVNGMAT

-347 LMNKKTS
+347 LKNGKKS
-354 LYDMNDVAKDCAA
+354 LYDMSDVAKDCAA

-417 SDTKHW
+417 SDKKHW

-460 PLTTLPAALKSVS
+460 PLTTLPAALQSVS

-482 SQMVTAVQK
+482 SQMVTAAQK
-491 VDKNIKAENTQML
+491 VDKDIKAENTQLL
-504 DVTLMIPSVV
+504 DVTLMVPSVV
-514 DNKTVWSP
+514 DNKTVWS
-522 AAKDSFPAN
+522 AATKDAFPAN

-565 VGTMESPSVTKTADG
+565 VGAMESPSVTKTADG
-580 IQVTTTG
+580 LQVTTTG

-621 ACGVMIPAAAIVVLV
+621 ACGVLVSTAAIVVLT

-641 SAR
+641 SAK

>member
-6 SRRLLSLLLALI
+6 SKRLLSLLLALI
-18 TALSLCVPVFADN
+18 TALSLCVPVFATDGTGN
-31 EAGGAAGGTTGE
+31 GGGTTGE
-43 TTTSVSAIVDATL
+43 TTTSVSTIVDATL

-94 NDYYTRVVSYVNR
+94 NDYYTRVAAYASK
-107 EAKNVQTA
+107 ATKNAQEL
-115 GGAPAGALH
+115 GAPAGALH
-124 PAKSTENS
+124 LVKCTENS
-132 RLIITLAALGRDAQS
+132 RLIIALSALGRDARS
-147 VGDWNLLAPY
+147 VGECDLTAPY
-157 EDFSWIKKQGLNGAT
+157 EKFSWIEGQGLNSVVF
-172 WALIALDTVGYE
+172 ALIALDTVGYE
-184 TKDTTIRQQCIDYIL
+184 TKDTTIRQQCISYIL

-206 GWDVREEST
+206 GWNYQEDAATS
-215 KADPDMT
+215 DPDMT
-222 AMTLQA
+222 AMSLQA
-228 LAKYQDQKVVKAA
+228 LANYQEQEKVQAA
-241 VDKAVA
+241 VSAAVGR
-247 CLSKL
+247 LSAM
-252 QNADGSYSSYEAVNS
+252 QNSDGSYTSYEAVNS
-267 ESTSQVIVACA
+267 ESISQVIAACA
-278 VLGINPHTDSR
+278 ALGIDPHTDSR
-289 FVKSGKSPVDALL
+289 FVKNGKSAVDALL
-302 TFYNAEKKAFH
+302 TFYNTEKKAFH
-313 HTMTVKDESGNVT
+313 HTMKDKDGN

-347 LMNKKTS
+347 LMNGKTS
-354 LYDMNDVAKDCAA
+354 LYDMSDVAKDCAA

-395 GRSEFVETTPAL
+395 GRSEFVETTSAL

-423 FPCVLCGAH
+423 FPCALCGAH

-460 PLTTLPAALKSVS
+460 PLTTLPAALQSVS
-473 ALSSMTKLK
+473 ALNNMTKLK
-482 SQMVTAVQK
+482 SQMVTAAQK

-514 DNKTVWSP
+514 DNKTIWSP

-531 GKITV
+531 GRITV
-536 LLPYPQGTGKSGYE
+536 LLPYPEGTGMSGYE
-550 FVVVHAFTTDDFGKT
+550 FVVVHVFTTDDFDKK
-565 VGTMESPSVTKTADG
+565 VGNMESPYVTKTTDG
-580 IQVTTTG
+580 LQVTTTG
-587 LSPILIGWKAG
+587 LSPIMIGWKDG
-598 SDSVIDKL
+598 SDSAKG
-606 VKASRTGD
+606 ARTGD
-614 TSQMGLW
+614 ASQMGLW
-621 ACGVMIPAAAIVVLV
+621 ACGVLVSTAAIVVLT

-641 SAR
+641 SAK

>member
-1 MNTTT
+1 MNATT
-6 SRRLLSLLLALI
+6 SKRLLSLLLALI
-18 TALSLCVPVFADN
+18 TALSLCVPVFAT
-31 EAGGAAGGTTGE
+31 GGTGNGGGTTGE
-43 TTTSVSAIVDATL
+43 TTTSVSTIVDATL

-76 VILGLARSGYLEK
+76 GILGLARSGYLEK

-94 NDYYTRVVSYVNR
+94 NDYYTRVAAYASK
-107 EAKNVQTA
+107 ATKNAQEL
-115 GGAPAGALH
+115 GAPAGALH
-124 PAKSTENS
+124 LVKCTENS
-132 RLIITLAALGRDAQS
+132 RLIIALSALGRDARS
-147 VGDWNLLAPY
+147 VGECDLTAPY
-157 EDFSWIKKQGLNGAT
+157 EKFSWIEGQGLNSVVF
-172 WALIALDTVGYE
+172 ALIALDTVGYE
-184 TKDTTIRQQCIDYIL
+184 TKDTTIRQQCISYIL

-206 GWDVREEST
+206 GWNYQEDAATS
-215 KADPDMT
+215 DPDMT
-222 AMTLQA
+222 AMSLQA
-228 LAKYQDQKVVKAA
+228 LANYQEQEKVQAA
-241 VDKAVA
+241 VSAAVGR
-247 CLSKL
+247 LSAM
-252 QNADGSYSSYEAVNS
+252 QNSDGSYTSYEAVNS
-267 ESTSQVIVACA
+267 ESISQVIVACA
-278 VLGINPHTDSR
+278 ALGIDPHTDSR
-289 FVKSGKSPVDALL
+289 FVKNGKSAVGALL
-302 TFYNAEKKAFH
+302 TFYNTEKRAFH
-313 HTMTVKDESGNVT
+313 HTMKDKDGN

-347 LMNKKTS
+347 LMNGKTS
-354 LYDMNDVAKDCAA
+354 LYDMRDVAKDCAA

-395 GRSEFVETTPAL
+395 GRSEFVETTSAL

-423 FPCVLCGAH
+423 FPCALCGAH

-460 PLTTLPAALKSVS
+460 PLATLPAALQSVS
-473 ALSSMTKLK
+473 ALSNMTKLK

-536 LLPYPQGTGKSGYE
+536 LLPYPEGTGMSGYE
-550 FVVVHAFTTDDFGKT
+550 FVVVHVFTTDDFDKK
-565 VGTMESPSVTKTADG
+565 VGNMESPSVTKTTDG
-580 IQVTTTG
+580 LQVTTTG
-587 LSPILIGWKAG
+587 LSPIMIGWKDG
-598 SDSVIDKL
+598 SDSAKG
-606 VKASRTGD
+606 ARTGD
-614 TSQMGLW
+614 AGQMGLW
-621 ACGVMIPAAAIVVLV
+621 ACGVLVSTAAIVVLT

-641 SAR
+641 SAK

>member
-6 SRRLLSLLLALI
+6 SKRLLSLLLALI
-18 TALSLCVPVFADN
+18 TALSLCVPVFATDGTGN
-31 EAGGAAGGTTGE
+31 GGGTTGE
-43 TTTSVSAIVDATL
+43 TTTSVSTIVDATL

-94 NDYYTRVVSYVNR
+94 NDYYTRVAAYASK
-107 EAKNVQTA
+107 ATKNAQEL
-115 GGAPAGALH
+115 GAPAGALH
-124 PAKSTENS
+124 LVKCTENS
-132 RLIITLAALGRDAQS
+132 RLIIALSALGRDARS
-147 VGDWNLLAPY
+147 VGECDLTAPY
-157 EDFSWIKKQGLNGAT
+157 EKFSWIEGQGLNSVVF
-172 WALIALDTVGYE
+172 ALIALDTVGYE
-184 TKDTTIRQQCIDYIL
+184 TKDTTIRQQCISYIL
-199 GRQLSDG
+199 DRQLSDG
-206 GWDVREEST
+206 GWNYQEDAATS
-215 KADPDMT
+215 DPDMT
-222 AMTLQA
+222 AMSLQA
-228 LAKYQDQKVVKAA
+228 LANYQEQEKVQAA
-241 VDKAVA
+241 VSAAVGR
-247 CLSKL
+247 LSAM
-252 QNADGSYSSYEAVNS
+252 QNSDGSYTSYEAVNS
-267 ESTSQVIVACA
+267 ESISQVIVACA
-278 VLGINPHTDSR
+278 ALGIDPHTDSR
-289 FVKSGKSPVDALL
+289 FVKNGKSAVDALL
-302 TFYNAEKKAFH
+302 TFYNTEKRAFH
-313 HTMTVKDESGNVT
+313 HTMKDKDGN

-347 LMNKKTS
+347 LMNRKTS
-354 LYDMNDVAKDCAA
+354 LYDMSDVAKDCAA

-374 WKETAAT
+374 WKETVAT

-395 GRSEFVETTPAL
+395 GRSEFVETTSAL

-460 PLTTLPAALKSVS
+460 PLTTLPAALQSVS
-473 ALSSMTKLK
+473 ALSNMTKLK

-536 LLPYPQGTGKSGYE
+536 LLPYPEGTGMSGYE
-550 FVVVHAFTTDDFGKT
+550 FVVVHVFTTDDFDKK
-565 VGTMESPSVTKTADG
+565 VGNMESPSVTKTTDG
-580 IQVTTTG
+580 LQVTTTG
-587 LSPILIGWKAG
+587 LSPIMIGWKDG
-598 SDSVIDKL
+598 SDSAKG
-606 VKASRTGD
+606 ARTGD
-614 TSQMGLW
+614 AGQMGLW
-621 ACGVMIPAAAIVVLV
+621 ACGVLVSTAAIVVLT

-641 SAR
+641 SAK

>member
-1 MNTTT
+1 MNATT
-6 SRRLLSLLLALI
+6 SKRLLSLLLALI
-18 TALSLCVPVFADN
+18 TALSLCVPVFAT
-31 EAGGAAGGTTGE
+31 GGTGNGGGTTGE
-43 TTTSVSAIVDATL
+43 TTTSVSTIVDATL

-76 VILGLARSGYLEK
+76 GILGLARSGYLEK

-94 NDYYTRVVSYVNR
+94 TDYYTRVAAYASK
-107 EAKNVQTA
+107 ATKNAQEL
-115 GGAPAGALH
+115 GAPAGALH
-124 PAKSTENS
+124 LVKCTENS
-132 RLIITLAALGRDAQS
+132 RLIIALSALGRDARS
-147 VGDWNLLAPY
+147 VGECDLTAPY
-157 EDFSWIKKQGLNGAT
+157 EKFSWIEGQGLNSVVF
-172 WALIALDTVGYE
+172 ALIALDTVGYE
-184 TKDTTIRQQCIDYIL
+184 TKDTTIRQQCISYIL
-199 GRQLSDG
+199 DRQLSDG
-206 GWDVREEST
+206 GWNYQEDAATS
-215 KADPDMT
+215 DPDMT
-222 AMTLQA
+222 AMSLQA
-228 LAKYQDQKVVKAA
+228 LANYQEQEKVQAA
-241 VDKAVA
+241 VSAAVGR
-247 CLSKL
+247 LSAM
-252 QNADGSYSSYEAVNS
+252 QNSDGSYTSYEAVNS
-267 ESTSQVIVACA
+267 ESISQVIVACA
-278 VLGINPHTDSR
+278 ALGIDPHTDSR
-289 FVKSGKSPVDALL
+289 FVKNGKSAVDALL
-302 TFYNAEKKAFH
+302 TFYNTEKRAFH
-313 HTMTVKDESGNVT
+313 HTMKDKDGN

-347 LMNKKTS
+347 LMNGKTS
-354 LYDMNDVAKDCAA
+354 LYDMRDVAKDCAA
-367 GEHTFGD
+367 GKHTFGD

-395 GRSEFVETTPAL
+395 GRSEFVETTSAL

-460 PLTTLPAALKSVS
+460 PLTTLPAALQSVS
-473 ALSSMTKLK
+473 ALSNMTKLK

-536 LLPYPQGTGKSGYE
+536 LLPYPEGTGMSGYE
-550 FVVVHAFTTDDFGKT
+550 FVVVHVFTTDDFDKK
-565 VGTMESPSVTKTADG
+565 VGNMESPSVTKTTDG
-580 IQVTTTG
+580 LQVTTTG
-587 LSPILIGWKAG
+587 LSPIMIGWKDG
-598 SDSVIDKL
+598 SDSAKG
-606 VKASRTGD
+606 ARTGD
-614 TSQMGLW
+614 AGQMGLW
-621 ACGVMIPAAAIVVLV
+621 ACGVLVSTAAIVVLT

-641 SAR
+641 SAK

>member
-6 SRRLLSLLLALI
+6 SKRLLSLLLALI
-18 TALSLCVPVFADN
+18 TALSLCVPVFATDGTGN
-31 EAGGAAGGTTGE
+31 GGGTTGE
-43 TTTSVSAIVDATL
+43 TTTSVSTIVDATL

-94 NDYYTRVVSYVNR
+94 NDYYTRVAAYASK
-107 EAKNVQTA
+107 ATKNAQEL
-115 GGAPAGALH
+115 GAPVGALH
-124 PAKSTENS
+124 LVKCTENS
-132 RLIITLAALGRDAQS
+132 RLIIALSALGRDARS
-147 VGDWNLLAPY
+147 VGECDLTAPY
-157 EDFSWIKKQGLNGAT
+157 EKFSWIEGQGLNSVVF
-172 WALIALDTVGYE
+172 ALIALDTVGYE
-184 TKDTTIRQQCIDYIL
+184 TKDTTIRQQCISYIL
-199 GRQLSDG
+199 DRQLSDG
-206 GWDVREEST
+206 GWNYQEDAATS
-215 KADPDMT
+215 DPDMT
-222 AMTLQA
+222 AMSLQA
-228 LAKYQDQKVVKAA
+228 LANYQEQEKVQAA
-241 VDKAVA
+241 VSAAVSR
-247 CLSKL
+247 LSAM
-252 QNADGSYSSYEAVNS
+252 QNSDGSYTSYEAVNS
-267 ESTSQVIVACA
+267 ESISQVIVACA
-278 VLGINPHTDSR
+278 ALGIDPHTDSR
-289 FVKSGKSPVDALL
+289 FVKNGKSAVDALL
-302 TFYNAEKKAFH
+302 TFYNTEKRAFH
-313 HTMTVKDESGNVT
+313 HTMKDKDGN

-347 LMNKKTS
+347 LMNGKTS
-354 LYDMNDVAKDCAA
+354 LYDMSDVAKDCAA

-395 GRSEFVETTPAL
+395 GRSEFVETTSAL

-423 FPCVLCGAH
+423 FPCALCGAH

-460 PLTTLPAALKSVS
+460 PLTTLPAALQSVS
-473 ALSSMTKLK
+473 ALSNMTKLK

-536 LLPYPQGTGKSGYE
+536 LLPYPEGTGMSGYE
-550 FVVVHAFTTDDFGKT
+550 FVVVHVFTTDDFDKK
-565 VGTMESPSVTKTADG
+565 VGNMESPSVTKTTDG
-580 IQVTTTG
+580 LQVTTTG
-587 LSPILIGWKAG
+587 LSPIMIGWKDG
-598 SDSVIDKL
+598 SDSAKG
-606 VKASRTGD
+606 ARTGD
-614 TSQMGLW
+614 AGQMGLW
-621 ACGVMIPAAAIVVLV
+621 ACGVLVSTAAIVVLT

-641 SAR
+641 SAK

>member
-1 MNTTT
+1 MNATT
-6 SRRLLSLLLALI
+6 SKRLLSLLLALI
-18 TALSLCVPVFADN
+18 TALSLCVPVFAT
-31 EAGGAAGGTTGE
+31 GGTGNGGGTTGE
-43 TTTSVSAIVDATL
+43 TTTSVSTIVDATL

-76 VILGLARSGYLEK
+76 GILGLARSGYLEK

-94 NDYYTRVVSYVNR
+94 NDYYTRVAAYASK
-107 EAKNVQTA
+107 ATKNAQEL
-115 GGAPAGALH
+115 GAPAGALH
-124 PAKSTENS
+124 LVKCTENS
-132 RLIITLAALGRDAQS
+132 RLIIALSALGRDARS
-147 VGDWNLLAPY
+147 VGECDLTAPY
-157 EDFSWIKKQGLNGAT
+157 EKFSWIEGQGLNSVVF
-172 WALIALDTVGYE
+172 ALIALDTVGYE
-184 TKDTTIRQQCIDYIL
+184 TKDTTIRQQCISYIL

-206 GWDVREEST
+206 GWNYQEDAATS
-215 KADPDMT
+215 DPDMT
-222 AMTLQA
+222 AMSLQA
-228 LAKYQDQKVVKAA
+228 LANYQEQEKVQAA
-241 VDKAVA
+241 VSAAVGR
-247 CLSKL
+247 LSAM
-252 QNADGSYSSYEAVNS
+252 QNSDGSYTSYEAVNS
-267 ESTSQVIVACA
+267 ESISQVIVACA
-278 VLGINPHTDSR
+278 ALGIDPHTDSR
-289 FVKSGKSPVDALL
+289 FVKNGKSAVDALL
-302 TFYNAEKKAFH
+302 TFYNTEKRAFH
-313 HTMTVKDESGNVT
+313 HAMKDKDGN

-347 LMNKKTS
+347 LMNGKTS
-354 LYDMNDVAKDCAA
+354 LYDMRDVAKDCAA

-395 GRSEFVETTPAL
+395 GRSEFVETTSAL

-423 FPCVLCGAH
+423 FPCALCGAH

-460 PLTTLPAALKSVS
+460 PLTALPAALQSVS
-473 ALSSMTKLK
+473 ALSNMTKLK

-536 LLPYPQGTGKSGYE
+536 LLPYPEGTGMSGYE
-550 FVVVHAFTTDDFGKT
+550 FVVVHVFTTDDFGKK
-565 VGTMESPSVTKTADG
+565 VGNMESPSVTKATDG
-580 IQVTTTG
+580 LQVTTTG
-587 LSPILIGWKAG
+587 LSPIMIGWKDG
-598 SDSVIDKL
+598 SASVKG
-606 VKASRTGD
+606 ARTGD
-614 TSQMGLW
+614 AGQMGLW
-621 ACGVMIPAAAIVVLV
+621 ACGVLVSTAAIVVLT

-641 SAR
+641 SAK

>member
-6 SRRLLSLLLALI
+6 SKRLLSLLLALI
-18 TALSLCVPVFADN
+18 TALSLCVPVFATDGTGN
-31 EAGGAAGGTTGE
+31 GGGTTGE
-43 TTTSVSAIVDATL
+43 TTTSVSTIVDATL

-94 NDYYTRVVSYVNR
+94 NDYYTRVAAYASK
-107 EAKNVQTA
+107 ATKNAQEL
-115 GGAPAGALH
+115 GAPAGALH
-124 PAKSTENS
+124 LVKCTENS
-132 RLIITLAALGRDAQS
+132 RLIIALSALGRDARS
-147 VGDWNLLAPY
+147 VGECDLTAPY
-157 EDFSWIKKQGLNGAT
+157 EKFSWIEGQGLNSVVF
-172 WALIALDTVGYE
+172 ALIALDTVGYE
-184 TKDTTIRQQCIDYIL
+184 TKDTTIRQQCISYIL

-206 GWDVREEST
+206 GWNYQEDAATS
-215 KADPDMT
+215 DPDMT
-222 AMTLQA
+222 AMSLQA
-228 LAKYQDQKVVKAA
+228 LANYQEQEKVQAA
-241 VDKAVA
+241 VSAAVGR
-247 CLSKL
+247 LSAM
-252 QNADGSYSSYEAVNS
+252 QNSDGSYTSYEAVNS
-267 ESTSQVIVACA
+267 ESISQVIAACA
-278 VLGINPHTDSR
+278 ALGIDPHTDSR
-289 FVKSGKSPVDALL
+289 FVKNGKSAVDALL
-302 TFYNAEKKAFH
+302 TFYNTEKRAFH
-313 HTMTVKDESGNVT
+313 HTMKDKDGN

-347 LMNKKTS
+347 LMNGKTS
-354 LYDMNDVAKDCAA
+354 LYDMSDVAKDCAA

-423 FPCVLCGAH
+423 FPCALCGAH

-460 PLTTLPAALKSVS
+460 PLTTLPAALQSVS
-473 ALSSMTKLK
+473 ALSNMTKLK

-514 DNKTVWSP
+514 DNKTIWSP

-536 LLPYPQGTGKSGYE
+536 LLPYPEGTGMSGYE
-550 FVVVHAFTTDDFGKT
+550 FVVVHVFTTDDFGKK
-565 VGTMESPSVTKTADG
+565 VGNMESPYVTKTTDG
-580 IQVTTTG
+580 LQVTTTG
-587 LSPILIGWKAG
+587 LSPIMIGWKDG
-598 SDSVIDKL
+598 SDSAKG
-606 VKASRTGD
+606 ARTGD
-614 TSQMGLW
+614 ASQMGLW
-621 ACGVMIPAAAIVVLV
+621 ACGVLVSTAAIVVLT

-641 SAR
+641 SAK

>member
-6 SRRLLSLLLALI
+6 SKRLLSLLLALI
-18 TALSLCVPVFADN
+18 TALSLCVPVFATDGTGN
-31 EAGGAAGGTTGE
+31 GGGTTGE
-43 TTTSVSAIVDATL
+43 TTTSVSTIVDATL

-76 VILGLARSGYLEK
+76 VILGLARSGNLEK

-94 NDYYTRVVSYVNR
+94 NDYYTRVAAYASK
-107 EAKNVQTA
+107 ATKNAQEL
-115 GGAPAGALH
+115 GAPVGALH
-124 PAKSTENS
+124 LVKCTENS
-132 RLIITLAALGRDAQS
+132 RLIIALSALGRDARS
-147 VGDWNLLAPY
+147 VGECDLTAPY
-157 EDFSWIKKQGLNGAT
+157 EKFSWIEGQGLNSVVF
-172 WALIALDTVGYE
+172 ALIALDTVGYE
-184 TKDTTIRQQCIDYIL
+184 TKDTTIRQQCISYIL
-199 GRQLSDG
+199 DRQLSDG
-206 GWDVREEST
+206 GWNYQEDAATS
-215 KADPDMT
+215 DPDMT
-222 AMTLQA
+222 AMSLQA
-228 LAKYQDQKVVKAA
+228 LANYQEQEKVQAA
-241 VDKAVA
+241 VSAAVGR
-247 CLSKL
+247 LSAM
-252 QNADGSYSSYEAVNS
+252 QNSDGSYTSYEAVNS
-267 ESTSQVIVACA
+267 ESISQVIVACA
-278 VLGINPHTDSR
+278 ALGIDPHTDSR
-289 FVKSGKSPVDALL
+289 FVKNGKSAVDALL
-302 TFYNAEKKAFH
+302 TFYNTEKRAFH
-313 HTMTVKDESGNVT
+313 HTMKDKDGN

-347 LMNKKTS
+347 LMNGKTS
-354 LYDMNDVAKDCAA
+354 LYDMSDVAKDCAA

-395 GRSEFVETTPAL
+395 GRSEFVETTSAL

-460 PLTTLPAALKSVS
+460 PLTTLPAALQSVS
-473 ALSSMTKLK
+473 ALSNMTKLK

-536 LLPYPQGTGKSGYE
+536 LLPYPEGTGMSGYE
-550 FVVVHAFTTDDFGKT
+550 FVVVHVFTTDDFDKK
-565 VGTMESPSVTKTADG
+565 VGNMESPSVTKTTDG
-580 IQVTTTG
+580 LQVTTTG
-587 LSPILIGWKAG
+587 LSPIMIGWKDG
-598 SDSVIDKL
+598 SDSAKG
-606 VKASRTGD
+606 ARTGD
-614 TSQMGLW
+614 ASQMGLW
-621 ACGVMIPAAAIVVLV
+621 ACGVLVSTAAIVVLT

-641 SAR
+641 SAK

>member
-6 SRRLLSLLLALI
+6 SKRLLSLLLALI
-18 TALSLCVPVFADN
+18 TALSLCVPVFATDGTGN
-31 EAGGAAGGTTGE
+31 GGGTTGE
-43 TTTSVSAIVDATL
+43 TTTSVSTIVDATL
-56 SSTLAQEKAALTS
+56 SSTLAQEKAALAS

-94 NDYYTRVVSYVNR
+94 NDYYTRVAAYASK
-107 EAKNVQTA
+107 ATKNAQEL
-115 GGAPAGALH
+115 GAPAGALH
-124 PAKSTENS
+124 LVKCTENS
-132 RLIITLAALGRDAQS
+132 RLIIALSALGRDARS
-147 VGDWNLLAPY
+147 VGECDLTAPY
-157 EDFSWIKKQGLNGAT
+157 EKFSWIEGQGLNSVVF
-172 WALIALDTVGYE
+172 ALIALDTVGYE
-184 TKDTTIRQQCIDYIL
+184 TKDTTIRQQCINYIL

-206 GWDVREEST
+206 GWNYQEDAATS
-215 KADPDMT
+215 DPDMT
-222 AMTLQA
+222 AMSLQA
-228 LAKYQDQKVVKAA
+228 LANYQEQEKVQAA
-241 VDKAVA
+241 VSAAVGR
-247 CLSKL
+247 LSAM
-252 QNADGSYSSYEAVNS
+252 QNSDGSYTSYEAVNS
-267 ESTSQVIVACA
+267 ESISQVIAACA
-278 VLGINPHTDSR
+278 ALGIDPHTDSR
-289 FVKSGKSPVDALL
+289 FVKNGKSAVDALL
-302 TFYNAEKKAFH
+302 TFYNTEKRAFH
-313 HTMTVKDESGNVT
+313 HTMKDKDGN

-347 LMNKKTS
+347 LMNGKTS
-354 LYDMNDVAKDCAA
+354 LYDMSDVAKDCAA

-395 GRSEFVETTPAL
+395 GRSEFVETTSAL

-423 FPCVLCGAH
+423 FPCALCGAH

-460 PLTTLPAALKSVS
+460 PLTTLPAALQSVS
-473 ALSSMTKLK
+473 ALSNMTKLK

-514 DNKTVWSP
+514 DNKTIWSP

-531 GKITV
+531 GRITV
-536 LLPYPQGTGKSGYE
+536 LLPYPEGTSMSGYE
-550 FVVVHAFTTDDFGKT
+550 FVVVHVFTTDDFDKK
-565 VGTMESPSVTKTADG
+565 VGNMESPSVTKTTDG
-580 IQVTTTG
+580 LQVTTTG
-587 LSPILIGWKAG
+587 LSPIMIGWKDG
-598 SDSVIDKL
+598 SDSAKGV
-606 VKASRTGD
+606 RTGD
-614 TSQMGLW
+614 ASQMGLW
-621 ACGVMIPAAAIVVLV
+621 ACGVLVSTAAIVVLT

-641 SAR
+641 SAK

>member
-6 SRRLLSLLLALI
+6 SKRLLSLLLALI
-18 TALSLCVPVFADN
+18 TALSLCVPVFATDGTGN
-31 EAGGAAGGTTGE
+31 GGGTTGE
-43 TTTSVSAIVDATL
+43 ATTSVSTIVDATL

-94 NDYYTRVVSYVNR
+94 NDYYTRVAAYASK
-107 EAKNVQTA
+107 ATKNAQEL
-115 GGAPAGALH
+115 GAPAGALH
-124 PAKSTENS
+124 LVKCTENS
-132 RLIITLAALGRDAQS
+132 RLIIALSALGRDARS
-147 VGDWNLLAPY
+147 VGECDLTAPY
-157 EDFSWIKKQGLNGAT
+157 EKFSWIEGQGLNSVVF
-172 WALIALDTVGYE
+172 ALIALDTVGYE
-184 TKDTTIRQQCIDYIL
+184 TKDTTIRQQCISYIL

-206 GWDVREEST
+206 GWNYQEDAATS
-215 KADPDMT
+215 DPDMT
-222 AMTLQA
+222 AMSLQA
-228 LAKYQDQKVVKAA
+228 LANYQEQEKVQAA
-241 VDKAVA
+241 VSAAVGR
-247 CLSKL
+247 LSAM
-252 QNADGSYSSYEAVNS
+252 QNSDGSYTSYEAVNS
-267 ESTSQVIVACA
+267 ESISQVIAACA
-278 VLGINPHTDSR
+278 ALGIDPHTDSR
-289 FVKSGKSPVDALL
+289 FVKNGKSVVDALL
-302 TFYNAEKKAFH
+302 TFYNTEKRAFH
-313 HTMTVKDESGNVT
+313 HTMKDKDGN

-347 LMNKKTS
+347 LMNGKTS
-354 LYDMNDVAKDCAA
+354 LYDMSDVAKDCAA

-423 FPCVLCGAH
+423 FPCALCGAH
-432 LKEANH
+432 LQEANH

-460 PLTTLPAALKSVS
+460 PLTTLPAALQSVS
-473 ALSSMTKLK
+473 ALNNMTKLK
-482 SQMVTAVQK
+482 SQMVTAAQK

-514 DNKTVWSP
+514 DNKTIWSP

-536 LLPYPQGTGKSGYE
+536 LLPYPEGTGMSGYE
-550 FVVVHAFTTDDFGKT
+550 FVVVHVFTTDDFGKK
-565 VGTMESPSVTKTADG
+565 VGNMESPYVTKTTDG
-580 IQVTTTG
+580 LQVTTTG
-587 LSPILIGWKAG
+587 LSPIMIGWKDG
-598 SDSVIDKL
+598 SDSAKGV
-606 VKASRTGD
+606 RTGD
-614 TSQMGLW
+614 ASQMGLW
-621 ACGVMIPAAAIVVLV
+621 ACGVLVSTAAIVVLT

-641 SAR
+641 SAK